1 VATRPGAACVPHN
14 GGQCEPCDSSTRAR
28 EGSMFHGAFYGRRIF
43 GCKTA
48 QFHEMQR
55 ESDSFRLPLKKQA
68 VQRCENI
75 RNSLGLNY

>member
-14 GGQCEPCDSSTRAR
+14 GGQCEPCDSSTRASAR
-28 EGSMFHGAFYGRRIF
+28 ARLFHGAFYGRRIF

-55 ESDSFRLPLKKQA
+55 ESDSFRLPMKNKLCNAAKIYA
-68 VQRCENI
+68 TR
-75 RNSLGLNY
+75 